1 VTRDRGTYG
10 PLDRDRHFVTG
21 WAADHAVDY
30 ARDRTVGAALRPV
43 LPAIDVASRTSVAA
57 RRWWTGSQGLGG
69 RPKAEMSLTAVGQ
82 EFFHTVADRERAIMS
97 LSTHFRAL
105 ANDLATW
112 QAANK
117 SAPTAASSAQWL
129 DADVTPT
136 LEEWKGFVDQQDASW
151 WTKAA
156 TSWETFE
163 EWWNRLRQ
171 LRTLARAHGIAL
183 ESSEPVPLPKTI
195 WQRADSGKGSEAAA
209 LLGVLKVGVFAALTV
224 MGTVSLF
231 TIVRDLRS
239 PKNREE
245 PA

>member
-1 VTRDRGTYG
+1 
-10 PLDRDRHFVTG
+10 
-21 WAADHAVDY
+21 
-30 ARDRTVGAALRPV
+30 
-43 LPAIDVASRTSVAA
+43 
-57 RRWWTGSQGLGG
+57 
-69 RPKAEMSLTAVGQ
+69 MSLTAVGQ

-117 SAPTAASSAQWL
+117 AAPTAASSAQWL
-129 DADVTPT
+129 AADVTPT
-136 LEEWKGFVDQQDASW
+136 LEEWKGFVDQQDTSW

-231 TIVRDLRS
+231 AIMRDLRS
-239 PKNREE
+239 PRNREE
-245 PA
+245 PT